1 MNTQV
6 QLNESALEEGTLT
19 AQEKNNLVME
29 AELQS
34 LAAYLTTEGYD
45 VDDMS
50 FFLQI
55 DGQFN
60 IQIKRPSRK
69 LITLI
74 LEVETEPVYFEVESS
89 NLISSIIN
97 FCSERNQKA
106 DRRGNVNLTVEY
118 GI

>member
-19 AQEKNNLVME
+19 AQEKNNLMME

-50 FFLQI
+50 FFLLV

-60 IQIKRPSRK
+60 IQIKKSSRK
-69 LITLI
+69 LITFI
-74 LEVETEPVYFEVESS
+74 LEVETEPVYFEAESS
-89 NLISSIIN
+89 NLISSIID
-97 FCSERNQKA
+97 FCGERNQKA
-106 DRRGNVNLTVEY
+106 DRKANLNLTVEY

>member
-6 QLNESALEEGTLT
+6 QLNVSALEEGTST
-19 AQEKNNLVME
+19 AQEKNNLMME

-55 DGQFN
+55 DGQFD
-60 IQIKRPSRK
+60 IQVKKSSRK
-69 LITLI
+69 LITFL
-74 LEVETEPVYFEVESS
+74 LTVETAPVYFEAESS
-89 NLISSIIN
+89 NLISSIIDY
-97 FCSERNQKA
+97 CGERNENA
-106 DRRGNVNLTVEY
+106 DRKANVNLTVEY